1 MPDNLP
7 ESPLTRLLC
16 ISYFDEIIGPNL
28 FYCNEVLTGASN
40 LPDLGR
46 ILEFQTEVGTFIF
59 AFRKYQ
65 TLNHIFYIDSE
76 FARGGQ
82 VVLMISYI
90 FKASYFKN
98 EIVDVFKYLESKKS
112 VLEEY
117 ASELKK
123 LRELPS
129 LIKKIKGKKKLGNPL
144 ELSSND
150 FRNEFL
156 QLNKKYFKKLSPTF
170 QIQIPHSSKKIFIFG
185 KSSAGKTAFLKNIE
199 AIQFYNQTNPDLPT
213 LIYELV
219 IDNIEIMTYDSIERD
234 FECET
239 CINLGDCLHQAQAFI
254 LMINIAEKNSI
265 AELKEMFQTIV
276 NRCEELG
283 NFTTP
288 ILIIGNKINNK
299 EVINSK
305 DIYTTFN
312 LKELKDCGMKLK
324 YFPIN
329 IVKEDQKIMKALR
342 WLIHHMI

>member
-7 ESPLTRLLC
+7 EFPLTKLLC

-28 FYCNEVLTGASN
+28 FYCNEVLTEAVDF
-40 LPDLGR
+40 PDLGKV
-46 ILEFQTEVGTFIF
+46 LEFQSEIGTFIF

-65 TLNHIFYIDSE
+65 TLNHIFYIDSK

-82 VVLMISYI
+82 FVLMISYI
-90 FKASYFKN
+90 FRAAYFKN

-129 LIKKIKGKKKLGNPL
+129 LLKKIKGKTSIGNPL

-150 FRNEFL
+150 FRKEFL
-156 QLNKKYFKKLSPTF
+156 QLFKKYFNKLSPTF

-185 KSSAGKTAFLKNIE
+185 KRYAGKTTFLKNIE

-239 CINLGDCLHQAQAFI
+239 CLNFGDCLHQAQAFI

-265 AELKEMFQTIV
+265 AELKEMFQKIV
-276 NRCEELG
+276 NRCEEIG
-283 NFTTP
+283 NVKTP

-299 EVINSK
+299 EVINSE
-305 DIYTTFN
+305 DINTTFN
-312 LKELKDCGMKLK
+312 LKELQDCGMKLK

-329 IVKEDQKIMKALR
+329 IAKEKKKIIKALR